1 MADRLEEAIRVVIET
16 QGREGVDELR
26 LAFGNLGDI
35 SVEAAAKTADLLDSL
50 TGLNAAAGKL
60 DSYQRMT
67 EELAQLESS
76 FDANQRAAYQLS
88 LQIMASE
95 SPSKEML
102 NAQRQLKIEAEKL
115 SQTLSGQRAAME
127 EVAASLAESGL
138 AASDAGKS
146 QAALSARLAGVNAE
160 LLEHANALKADAQRT
175 AQYRDDLDGL
185 SGGLADMSREFQQF
199 SSAVAAVGDELS
211 AIDKPN
217 ARLLAQQRALTEESE
232 NLERLFK
239 DQASAIADASNDVD
253 GLAENSARLAK
264 VQEQI
269 AEAYHRTIDAIEGQ
283 SRAVRQEADDARRRN
298 MVIEDADERFRR
310 QAQSSKVAA
319 KALADYRERAA
330 DAAAG
335 SGDLASA
342 TESTV
347 SWFGRLKAV
356 AAGAIAFVGLN
367 RVVDGIKA
375 IVKEGSDAEQELAQL
390 EAALHATGRTSEF
403 TAQSLAA
410 MRQQLQSGLFDD
422 GQISAAQV
430 RLLSYTNIVGEQFP
444 AAMQITIDQAQR
456 LGMSLEQS
464 AEVVGKALQTP
475 SKAMESLSK
484 QGFTLDDS
492 QKALIKSLEATG
504 QVAQAQS
511 IILDLLAESYGGAA
525 AAAKVGTIA
534 GLWKAATDRFKDWK
548 QEVADQGVLA
558 YFKDQLTTL
567 LATLDRLAKDGS
579 LTRWAKQT
587 SQAIIGMAE
596 AVKGATRWVADHARV
611 IGLMAAAYAQ
621 FKVVGALLQL
631 NAWRAALLA
640 TTRAQLANNAA
651 VAAGSSGIGGF
662 GLLLRGLPKAVPIAV
677 SVLGLEA
684 AMGGLSVLKTVAQ
697 DIWKQHDPA
706 LKRAGEA
713 QRAYISQVRDSALE
727 LRRQAVSFIEYRDV
741 VVKTTEE
748 VARMGQAE
756 REAYAQRLAGLEQ
769 YLTAQEGFLLMQQKA
784 GVATAAQLQELGL
797 VTQQLLAV
805 STGYAGL
812 SKAVNIAADAMK
824 SGIGGAAQ
832 LVVEQLQ
839 GVQSNARLATD
850 SISKMMSGL
859 NFADT
864 GSLAAV
870 GTALGYVAS
879 QGAAAERNV
888 RDGLLESLR
897 KLSGEELARFQA
909 ASQAAFEALP
919 QGAANAAA
927 VLQTTLLAA
936 MEKLG
941 VSASRLGVQ
950 FTGAGRDA
958 IAAFGA
964 VSESAVATGVQI
976 EEAFK
981 AALGK
986 VATLDEA
993 RTLGALLEAA
1003 GTQGKVGFDA
1013 AARSAAA
1020 LNARIRDIQ
1029 ASVNP
1034 LADEFARLGIQSQE
1048 SLNNTRDS
1056 AKAAFEAIQRGA
1068 SQGKASIEDVRRA
1081 FEAYA
1086 STARAAV
1093 ADSDDW
1099 RRGQVESQL
1108 QVQGQILQTGQHL
1121 KDMGGSGQSAMQQ
1134 VQAGAQ
1140 AGTQAV
1146 GQLAQETSQAGNQ
1159 MENLGNRAEQSGQ
1172 QMGKA
1177 GQAAQSMAFSIGEV
1191 SDAAL
1196 KAMRNLSGPNPLQQ
1210 FANALN
1216 RVTAQR
1222 KQLAE
1227 YKKELQGLAETEDEF
1242 ASSAKSRLAYQYDY
1256 LGKQEVA
1263 EVAALEAQVQR
1274 KRAEQDRAAADAV
1287 QERRR
1292 AAQAEANAQAQLDAG
1307 RIQAGAD
1314 KEQVLIIDWKV
1325 PSKEVVAGATAQEL
1339 QQAQRIANLVTPMVL
1354 TAVQKSRSVSVRGR
1368 GR

>member
-16 QGREGVDELR
+16 QGREGVDGLR
-26 LAFGNLGDI
+26 SAFGELGDV
-35 SVEAAAKTADLLDSL
+35 SVETAGKTSKLLDSL
-50 TGLNAAAGKL
+50 MGLTSAAAKADAFEAML
-60 DSYQRMT
+60 DQLG
-67 EELAQLESS
+67 ELERE
-76 FDANQRAAYQLS
+76 FNANQRAALELS
-88 LQIMASE
+88 LSIGEMEKPSREVLASQRDLRKE
-95 SPSKEML
+95 GERLKRALNEQWAEVSKADSE
-102 NAQRQLKIEAEKL
+102 
-115 SQTLSGQRAAME
+115 
-127 EVAASLAESGL
+127 L
-138 AASDAGKS
+138 AALGVSTADLAGS
-146 QAALSARLAGVNAE
+146 QQRLRSEAARTTAALSAQAKAVSDEATANRRRTQQLAEGDAAMRKQAE
-160 LLEHANALKADAQRT
+160 TTR
-175 AQYRDDLDGL
+175 
-185 SGGLADMSREFQQF
+185 
-199 SSAVAAVGDELS
+199 AA
-211 AIDKPN
+211 
-217 ARLLAQQRALTEESE
+217 QRAL
-232 NLERLFK
+232 
-239 DQASAIADASNDVD
+239 
-253 GLAENSARLAK
+253 AE
-264 VQEQI
+264 
-269 AEAYHRTIDAIEGQ
+269 
-283 SRAVRQEADDARRRN
+283 
-298 MVIEDADERFRR
+298 
-310 QAQSSKVAA
+310 
-319 KALADYRERAA
+319 YRERAD

-335 SGDLASA
+335 SANLAGA
-342 TESTV
+342 TEGAAG
-347 SWFGRLKAV
+347 WLGKLKGL

-367 RVVDGIKA
+367 RVVDGIKS
-375 IVKEGSDAEQELAQL
+375 IIKEGSDAEQEVNQL
-390 EAALHATGRTSEF
+390 DAAIQAAGRSSEF
-403 TAQSLAA
+403 TAEKLLQLGK
-410 MRQQLQSGLFDD
+410 QLQTGLFDG
-422 GQISAAQV
+422 GQVNSAMV
-430 RLLSYTNIVGEQFP
+430 RMLSYTNIVGDQFP

-456 LGMSLEQS
+456 LGLSLESS
-464 AEVVGKALQTP
+464 AEIVGKALQTP

-484 QGFTLDDS
+484 QGFTLSDS
-492 QKALIKSLEATG
+492 QKELIKNLEATG
-504 QVAQAQS
+504 RVAEAQS
-511 IILDLLAESYGGAA
+511 IILDLLTESYGGAA

-534 GLWKAATDRFKDWK
+534 GLWKEATDRFKDWK

-567 LATLDRLAKDGS
+567 LATLDRLAQDGS

-651 VAAGSSGIGGF
+651 VAAGSSGIGRF

-684 AMGGLSVLKTVAQ
+684 AMGGLGVLKTVAQ

-797 VTQQLLAV
+797 VTQQLLVV

-850 SISKMMSGL
+850 SISKMMAGL

-864 GSLAAV
+864 SSLAAV

-897 KLSGEELARFQA
+897 RLSGEELARFQA

-919 QGAANAAA
+919 QSAANAAA

-964 VSESAVATGVQI
+964 VTESAVATGVQI

-993 RTLGALLEAA
+993 RALGALLEAA
-1003 GTQGKVGFDA
+1003 GTQGKIGFDA

-1020 LNARIRDIQ
+1020 LNVRIRDIQ

-1048 SLNNTRDS
+1048 SLNNARDS

-1093 ADSDDW
+1093 ADSDSW

-1108 QVQGQILQTGQHL
+1108 EVQGKILQTGQHL
-1121 KDMGGSGQSAMQQ
+1121 KEMGGSGKSAMQQ

-1140 AGTQAV
+1140 EGKQAV

-1159 MENLGNRAEQSGQ
+1159 MENLGNRAEKSGQ
-1172 QMGKA
+1172 QMGSA
-1177 GQAAQSMAFSIGEV
+1177 GKAAQSMAFSIGEV

-1242 ASSAKSRLAYQYDY
+1242 ASSAKSRLEYQYDF

-1274 KRAEQDRAAADAV
+1274 KRAEQDRAAADAMK
-1287 QERRR
+1287 ERRR
-1292 AAQAEANAQAQLDAG
+1292 AAQAEADAQAKLDAG

-1339 QQAQRIANLVTPMVL
+1339 QQAQRIANLVTPLVL

-1368 GR
+1368 R